1 MAYSVHNACIVQ
13 SALVVNKDLT
23 MSERLNLTVDDGVGE
38 LLTALAGSERKRGQ
52 WVSELARTMYEQDQQ
67 IGASDLE
74 EIRISFSGLV
84 AHNKMLENRVAHL
97 ERRLMTV
104 EARQNVGCSE

>member
-1 MAYSVHNACIVQ
+1 MEN
-13 SALVVNKDLT
+13 
-23 MSERLNLTVDDGVGE
+23 GGGG

-52 WVSELARTMYEQDQQ
+52 WVSELALTKYEQDQQ

-84 AHNKMLENRVAHL
+84 AHTKMLENRVTHL